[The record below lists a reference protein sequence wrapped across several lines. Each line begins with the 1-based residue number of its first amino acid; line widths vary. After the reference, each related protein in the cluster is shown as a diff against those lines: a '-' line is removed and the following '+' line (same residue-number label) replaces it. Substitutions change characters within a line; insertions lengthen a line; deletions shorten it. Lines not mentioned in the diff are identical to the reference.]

1 MRNISPSRQA
11 RSSHTIR
18 SGRQAGAARRGAPH
32 LRQEAEVLE
41 DRILAL
47 ARLRPL
53 RDPVA
58 ASCTDL
64 SLTPPQIHALL
75 WLGED
80 GPLTMGELA
89 RRVAVTEKTVTG
101 IVDRLERDGHLLRE
115 RDPVDRRVVRTR
127 LTGSGEEAY
136 RRIHGEIRVGVGRLL
151 GLLDAAD
158 RRALLRIVDRIIER
172 LGVLDAGRKGRRVA
186 ARSTEDVA

>member
-1 MRNISPSRQA
+1 MRNITDRRPSLRHQA
-11 RSSHTIR
+11 D
-18 SGRQAGAARRGAPH
+18 
-32 LRQEAEVLE
+32 VLE
-41 DRILAL
+41 HRVLAL

-58 ASCTDL
+58 ATCADL
-64 SLTPPQIHALL
+64 DLTPPQIHALL

-101 IVDRLERDGHLLRE
+101 IVDRLERDGHLARE
-115 RDPVDRRVVRTR
+115 RDPADRRVVRAR
-127 LTGSGEEAY
+127 LTARGEATHRNIDGE
-136 RRIHGEIRVGVGRLL
+136 IHGSVQRLL
-151 GLLDAAD
+151 GLLDPPD

-172 LGVLDAGRKGRRVA
+172 LGVEDPGKRRGALHARKHRGVGVGKHRGVPDPRKH
-186 ARSTEDVA
+186 STEEAT

>member
-1 MRNISPSRQA
+1 MRNISHRVPSRA
-11 RSSHTIR
+11 AAG
-18 SGRQAGAARRGAPH
+18 SGLRHEAG
-32 LRQEAEVLE
+32 VLE

-58 ASCTDL
+58 ATCADL
-64 SLTPPQIHALL
+64 ALTPPQIHALL

-89 RRVAVTEKTVTG
+89 RRVSVTEKTVTG
-101 IVDRLERDGHLLRE
+101 IVDRLERDGHLARE
-115 RDPVDRRVVRTR
+115 RDPEDRRVVRTR
-127 LTGSGEEAY
+127 LTRSGEEVY
-136 RRIHGEIRVGVGRLL
+136 RRIHQEIQASVARLL
-151 GLLDAAD
+151 GLLDATD

-172 LGVLDAGRKGRRVA
+172 LGVADAGRKGRHLA
-186 ARSTEDVA
+186 ARRTEEEA

>member
-1 MRNISPSRQA
+1 MRNISDRSPSL
-11 RSSHTIR
+11 
-18 SGRQAGAARRGAPH
+18 RR
-32 LRQEAEVLE
+32 EAEVLE
-41 DRILAL
+41 HRILDL
-47 ARLRPL
+47 ARIRPL

-58 ASCTDL
+58 ASCADL

-101 IVDRLERDGHLLRE
+101 IVDRLERDGQLARE
-115 RDPVDRRVVRTR
+115 RDPDDRRVVRAR
-127 LTGSGEEAY
+127 LTARGETVY
-136 RRIHGEIRVGVGRLL
+136 RRIDDDIHGSVRRLL
-151 GLLDAAD
+151 GLLDPPD

-172 LGVLDAGRKGRRVA
+172 LGVADAGPGRRK
-186 ARSTEDVA
+186 TEDKA

>member
-1 MRNISPSRQA
+1 MRNIAVKGHS
-11 RSSHTIR
+11 
-18 SGRQAGAARRGAPH
+18 
-32 LRQEAEVLE
+32 LRHDADVLE
-41 DRILAL
+41 GRILAL

-58 ASCTDL
+58 ATCEHL
-64 SLTPPQIHALL
+64 ALTPPQIHALL

-101 IVDRLERDGHLLRE
+101 IVDRLERDGHLARE
-115 RDPVDRRVVRTR
+115 RDPSDRRVVRTR
-127 LTGSGEEAY
+127 LTAQGEDAY
-136 RRIHGEIRVGVGRLL
+136 RRIDGEIHASVQRLL
-151 GLLDAAD
+151 ALLDPSD

-172 LGVLDAGRKGRRVA
+172 LGVVDAAPARPPRGRRGKKEEA
-186 ARSTEDVA
+186 

>member
-1 MRNISPSRQA
+1 MRNIATSR
-11 RSSHTIR
+11 S
-18 SGRQAGAARRGAPH
+18 
-32 LRQEAEVLE
+32 LRHEADVLE
-41 DRILAL
+41 RRILAL

-58 ASCTDL
+58 ATCTDL
-64 SLTPPQIHALL
+64 ALTPPQIHALL

-101 IVDRLERDGHLLRE
+101 IVDRLERDGHLARE
-115 RDPVDRRVVRTR
+115 RDPDDRRVVRSR
-127 LTGSGEEAY
+127 LTARGEAVY
-136 RRIHGEIRVGVGRLL
+136 RRIDGEIHGSVQRLL
-151 GLLDAAD
+151 GLLDAKD

-172 LGVLDAGRKGRRVA
+172 LGVADARR
-186 ARSTEDVA
+186 RTEDET